1 MPTRSSGLESILK
14 RSPGLLILPI
24 ALVWG
29 TIGPTPAAEP
39 ALVLE
44 HEPVAET
51 ATSPPTAEEEA
62 GAAPAASAQPLEE
75 LQNRIQGMEGK
86 LRESALARKS
96 ADQARM
102 EAERRLA
109 EVMQT
114 LEALRTTQAEL
125 EQRLSDCE
133 SARSRLAETLQR
145 QGTANTTLYRVRP
158 SDNLASISL
167 RFYGRVDQW
176 RAIFEAN
183 RHLLDD
189 PDRLTPG
196 MTLVI
201 P

>member
-1 MPTRSSGLESILK
+1 MP
-14 RSPGLLILPI
+14 
-24 ALVWG
+24 
-29 TIGPTPAAEP
+29 EP
-39 ALVLE
+39 D
-44 HEPVAET
+44 PVT
-51 ATSPPTAEEEA
+51 ATEDAESKPETETPTSQPTEEA
-62 GAAPAASAQPLEE
+62 GAEAPPQSLEE
-75 LQNRIQGMEGK
+75 LQHRIQGMEGK
-86 LRESALARKS
+86 LRESALARKN

-133 SARSRLAETLQR
+133 SAKARFAETLQR
-145 QGTANTTLYRVRP
+145 QGTANRTLYRVRP

-167 RFYGRVDQW
+167 RFYGRIDQW